1 MMNDFILYVK
11 LGLNH
16 VLDINGYDHI
26 LFLIVLAIVYDS
38 KQWKKLLWLVTF
50 FTLGHTVTLALAA
63 YGVLN
68 VSIEL
73 VEFLIP
79 VTIFITA
86 LSNVLRVD
94 KASLGREKLNL
105 FFALFFGLIHGLGF
119 SNFFRGMIGREEDK
133 LLPLLEFAI
142 GIEIAQVIIV
152 LGILILGTAL
162 LMFTKIRK
170 RDWVLVCSAIVI
182 GIVLPMIQERF
193 FW

>member
-1 MMNDFILYVK
+1 MSDFILYVK

-16 VLDINGYDHI
+16 VLDFNGYDHI
-26 LFLIVLAIVYDS
+26 LFLIVLAVIYDS

-50 FTLGHTVTLALAA
+50 FTLGHTLTLGLAA
-63 YGVLN
+63 YEVIN
-68 VSIEL
+68 VKIEL

-79 VTIFITA
+79 VTILITA
-86 LSNVLRVD
+86 LANVLRVD
-94 KASLGREKLNL
+94 KASQGKEKLNL
-105 FFALFFGLIHGLGF
+105 IFALLFGLIHGLGF

-152 LGILILGTAL
+152 LGILVFGSFL
-162 LMFTKIRK
+162 LLFTRIRK
-170 RDWVLVCSAIVI
+170 RDWVLVCSAIVM
-182 GIVLPMIQERF
+182 GIVLPMIQERV